1 MLSCLLQLLID
12 GEFVDSISGKT
23 FETEDP
29 RTGEVLVEIA
39 EAQEEDVDK
48 AVKAARKVMNMKRLL
63 IYFLAHL
70 LDQHLT
76 LCLKRFSEKVH
87 GSSDK
92 VC

>member
-1 MLSCLLQLLID
+1 MLSRLLQLLID

-48 AVKAARKVMNMKRLL
+48 AVKAARKVMNMNRLL
-63 IYFLAHL
+63 SCLLAHL
-70 LDQHLT
+70 LDQHHVELSV
-76 LCLKRFSEKVH
+76 CLKRLSEL
-87 GSSDK
+87 
-92 VC
+92 CCCA